1 MQSATHNVAVP
12 AHKRRA
18 LVIRCV
24 TFAAAMGLAGCADL
38 GSDIATLGADI
49 ATLTRRAPPAAIPAP
64 QPPPAPVPEIVAP
77 VVETPPPPPAV
88 AELPRPAPLTLGEIG
103 PLAELGPE
111 VLVGLEPDQ
120 VAALLGTPTTVAERP
135 PATVWE
141 YAATTCS
148 LSVLFYRD
156 LNNDRSRALGYDFS
170 PSLIAPEARARCI
183 AALRAARK

>member
-1 MQSATHNVAVP
+1 MRSATHNVAVP
-12 AHKRRA
+12 ARKQRA
-18 LVIRCV
+18 LVICCV
-24 TFAAAMGLAGCADL
+24 TFAAAMSLAGCADI
-38 GSDIATLGADI
+38 GTDMATLGADI
-49 ATLTRRAPPAAIPAP
+49 ATLTRRAPPAAATVPE
-64 QPPPAPVPEIVAP
+64 PPPAPAPEVVAP
-77 VVETPPPPPAV
+77 VVEAPPPPPAV
-88 AELPRPAPLTLGEIG
+88 AELPRPAPLTLAEIG

-111 VLVGLEPDQ
+111 ALVGLEPDQ
-120 VAALLGTPTTVAERP
+120 VAALLGPPTTVAERP

-183 AALRAARK
+183 AALRAARR

>member
-1 MQSATHNVAVP
+1 MATDFATLGGDIAALTGRGATPAVP
-12 AHKRRA
+12 AP
-18 LVIRCV
+18 
-24 TFAAAMGLAGCADL
+24 
-38 GSDIATLGADI
+38 AT
-49 ATLTRRAPPAAIPAP
+49 
-64 QPPPAPVPEIVAP
+64 QPPPPAEEVVAP
-77 VVETPPPPPAV
+77 AAETPPPPPAV
-88 AELPRPAPLTLGEIG
+88 AELPRPTPLTLGEIG

-111 VLVGLEPDQ
+111 ALVGLEPNQ
-120 VAALLGTPTTVAERP
+120 VAALLGTPTMVAERP

-141 YAATTCS
+141 YAASTCS